1 MHLLVTDW
9 VTIIVLHWL
18 DDINKM
24 NLGTTPVMIMLFMLM
39 MSFWYI
45 VMFRDPVVIR
55 FMLFFWCLSHWIL
68 PVVLIKVMIWLFFI
82 TVLWDMVLKIFKH
95 LVMSMLFMWM
105 SSFNVFMD
113 CHWIEMQ
120 LAAVIFVR
128 IMIATMSIF

>member
-39 MSFWYI
+39 MSFWDI
-45 VMFRDPVVIR
+45 VMFRDPVIIR
-55 FMLFFWCLSHWIL
+55 FVLFLWSLSHWIL

-95 LVMSMLFMWM
+95 LMMSMLFMWM

-113 CHWIEMQ
+113 CHWIK
-120 LAAVIFVR
+120 V
-128 IMIATMSIF
+128 